1 MASNGEN
8 RNWDIGGIKRMTWK
22 GVAKERNRNFGRLVE
37 SYDLEERG
45 EGKKSKFWERDGIE
59 WTGRAWRRRE
69 IEILGEIGGIKRMTW
84 KGVAQERN

>member
-37 SYDLEERG
+37 LYDLEGRG
-45 EGKKSKFWERDGIE
+45 AGKKLKFCDGDGI
-59 WTGRAWRRRE
+59 
-69 IEILGEIGGIKRMTW
+69 K
-84 KGVAQERN
+84 